1 MINFKNLTRYRKY
14 SLKVISMIKTAEK
27 TEPLEKALETVAK
40 KHNLSILNCFLQ
52 NRGKRRFNQLLH
64 DVPHANPR
72 ILSIRLK
79 ELEKAGLLNKSLVLG
94 TPVKT
99 EYHLTDKAEE
109 LSDIIE
115 RLKVWAQ
122 N

>member
-1 MINFKNLTRYRKY
+1 MAKNP
-14 SLKVISMIKTAEK
+14 EK
-27 TEPLEKALETVAK
+27 NNPLEKAFDTVAK
-40 KHNLSILNCFLQ
+40 KHNLLILNSFLQ
-52 NRGKRRFNQLLH
+52 NKGKRRFNQLLH
-64 DVPHANPR
+64 DVPSANPR

-109 LSDIIE
+109 LSEIIE
-115 RLKVWAQ
+115 KLKIWAQ